1 MRDDHAI
8 SRRDFLM
15 FSAAA
20 AISLLARS
28 QLPAISALKGG
39 EQMLLATRLAA
50 LLTHKESAKVIGL
63 EYVQKYRQEADARVL
78 LDRIASSL
86 NVGDVGLLGAASS
99 NLHALLARTLREDF
113 EVDRVVKLQG
123 WVLSVTEAR
132 LCALA
137 ALM

>member
-15 FSAAA
+15 LSAAA
-20 AISLLARS
+20 AIALLARS
-28 QLPAISALKGG
+28 QLPALRALSGG

-50 LLTHKESAKVIGL
+50 FFTHKESAKVIGL
-63 EYVQKYRQEADARVL
+63 EYARKYPQEADARVL
-78 LDRIASSL
+78 LDRITTSL
-86 NVGDVGLLGAASS
+86 NVGDVGLFGAASS
-99 NLHALLARTLREDF
+99 NLHGLLVRTMREDF
-113 EVDRVVKLQG
+113 AVDRVVKLQG